1 MVQVAVE
8 STMIDSLIIGIG
20 TLAIVL
26 IVFFGIYAYNSYV
39 NPKEAK
45 EIKKAKQRKLPL
57 ILTASLSHF
66 ADLFA
71 VTELIPEGV
80 METFPFGKGI
90 KKRSLRFQ
98 LPRKY
103 TVDSLE
109 VADNKD
115 ADITR
120 ELLQKVLDLNS
131 EKVILRDARSPLFIA
146 VRDKSVA
153 AGIKGIG
160 ALGFLNKLEKLSKI
174 KEKIAVLKTTEGFT
188 EIGKLLEDFHS
199 EISLIDFDAI
209 RQNLALGWDQTID
222 ESLQKMDENLGERK
236 VGKGKNDFKT
246 MCLYLGVALIGAA
259 LFIAV
264 FYMVTSG
271 GK

>member
-8 STMIDSLIIGIG
+8 SAMIDSLIIGVGALVI
-20 TLAIVL
+20 IL
-26 IVFFGIYAYNSYV
+26 IIFFGIYAYNSYV

-57 ILTASLSHF
+57 ILTAGLSHF
-66 ADLFA
+66 ADLFT
-71 VTELIPEGV
+71 VTEFIPEGV
-80 METFPFGKGI
+80 METAPFGKGV
-90 KKRSLRFQ
+90 KRKNLRFQ

-103 TVDSLE
+103 TIDSLE
-109 VADNKD
+109 VAEGKD
-115 ADITR
+115 EEKTR
-120 ELLQKVLDLNS
+120 ALLQKILDLNS
-131 EKVILRDARSPLFIA
+131 DKVILRDARSPIFIA

-174 KEKIAVLKTTEGFT
+174 KEKIDVLKTTEGFT
-188 EIGKLLEDFHS
+188 DIGKLLEDFHS

-209 RQNLALGWDQTID
+209 RMNLSLGWDQTID
-222 ESLQKMDENLGERK
+222 NSVKEQDQNIGFRQAK
-236 VGKGKNDFKT
+236 KGDKDFKT
-246 MCLYLGVALIGAA
+246 MCLYMGVLLIGVALV
-259 LFIAV
+259 IAV
-264 FYMVTSG
+264 IWLVSSG